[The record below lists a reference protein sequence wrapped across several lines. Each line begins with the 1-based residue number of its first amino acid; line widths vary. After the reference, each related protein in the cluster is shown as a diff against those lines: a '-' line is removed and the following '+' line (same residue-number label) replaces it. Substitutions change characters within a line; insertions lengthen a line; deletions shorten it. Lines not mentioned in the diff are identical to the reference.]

1 MENIRNVIREIIK
14 EFVLSVDDKEKFKK
28 HFKGI
33 NVEDFKDLTYPKED
47 SAEAKKELAKI
58 KSIKLDRAFVKKCD
72 DIKKVFKDYFKEND
86 LDFPE
91 KLVSDIIDGTVYFIM
106 GVKNHYD
113 RPRPKD
119 LAKKLGVD
127 LNFVSLSSA
136 RTPSFPSGHA
146 TQSHLLAYILSD
158 MFPKHKKSFEKIA
171 DDISMSRMMAK
182 VHFPSDIESG
192 EKVAK
197 VLYKQYRKN
206 NMLSES
212 YVGLNENIK
221 DVINQHKEDIYC

>member
-1 MENIRNVIREIIK
+1 MKELRKIIRNILSESIILESK
-14 EFVLSVDDKEKFKK
+14 DGDKEKFKK

-33 NVEDFKDLTYPKED
+33 DVKDFKNFAYPKDD
-47 SAEAKKELAKI
+47 SVEAKKELLKI
-58 KSIKLDRAFVKKCD
+58 KSIKLDRDFVKRCD
-72 DIKKVFKDYFKEND
+72 DIKKMFKDYFKEND

-91 KLVSDIIDGTVYFIM
+91 KLVSDIIDGSTYLIM

-113 RPRPKD
+113 RLRPNK

-127 LNFVSLSSA
+127 LDFVNLSSA
-136 RTPSFPSGHA
+136 RTSSFPSGHA

-158 MFPKHKKSFEKIA
+158 MFPKHKKAFEKMA

-197 VLYKQYRKN
+197 ALYKQYKEN
-206 NMLSES
+206 NML
-212 YVGLNENIK
+212 
-221 DVINQHKEDIYC
+221 